1 MQLVKAIV
9 VTGVTILFIGFNN
22 EITYAANIENNAT
35 IDFNET
41 SKYYTK
47 ATPIETEEQVIIKE
61 NPEDESKPVGI
72 MSTGEA
78 VEILRKDEEWTKI
91 KSGEIEGWVKTI
103 QVITGY
109 DMEAYIIDNGDLFN
123 RVGTVIDPETQ
134 LESEESTGEVI
145 AILKENQEVKIIK
158 EYEDYLYVKADDME
172 GYIPKDKVSESEL
185 EFKGAKEYKE
195 EQTNNNSG
203 STESNENINPAVTN
217 NPIQNF
223 VPLHVDPNA
232 SNGYTPD
239 NETEI
244 RKGMVNYA
252 MQFLGR
258 PYVYGGTSLET
269 GIDCSAFMQN
279 IYRNFGI
286 SIPRTSRQQ
295 SVIGRRI
302 DFSEIRPGD
311 LLFYYDAGTTRVGH
325 VTMYVGNNTV
335 IHASNPR
342 SGIIL
347 SSVSYRMP
355 CWCVRVIEDEAPV
368 ENEQTVSEDEITKL
382 ESKFTAKR
390 EIGPGI
396 PAQVE
401 DENGVDVSNLLNDS
415 ITKLNNMMD

>member
-1 MQLVKAIV
+1 MRLFKAII
-9 VTGVTILFIGFNN
+9 VTGATILFIGINGKV
-22 EITYAANIENNAT
+22 TYAANIENNAT

-41 SKYYTK
+41 SKYYAK

-61 NPEDESKPVGI
+61 NPEEEAKPVGV
-72 MSTGEA
+72 MNTGTA
-78 VEILRKDEEWTKI
+78 VEIVRKDEEWTKV

-109 DMEAYIIDNGDLFN
+109 DMEAYIIDNGDLFD

-158 EYEDYLYVKADDME
+158 EYEDYLYVKADDMM
-172 GYIPKDKVSESEL
+172 GYIPKDKVNENEL

-195 EQTNNNSG
+195 E
-203 STESNENINPAVTN
+203 EINENTGTNENQNVDPAVTN

-223 VPLHVDPNA
+223 VPLHIDPNA

-258 PYVYGGTSLET
+258 PYVYGGTSLVT

-325 VTMYVGNNTV
+325 VTMYIGNNTI

-355 CWCVRVIEDEAPV
+355 CWCVRIIEDEAPE
-368 ENEQTVSEDEITKL
+368 ENAQTVSEDEITKL
-382 ESKFTAKR
+382 ENKFSVKR
-390 EIGPGI
+390 EIGPGV
-396 PAQVE
+396 PAEV
-401 DENGVDVSNLLNDS
+401 DNENGVNVSNLINNS
-415 ITKLNNMMD
+415 ITKLNSAID

>member
-172 GYIPKDKVSESEL
+172 GYIPKDKVNESEL
-185 EFKGAKEYKE
+185 EFEGAKEYKE
-195 EQTNNNSG
+195 EQVSNNSG
-203 STESNENINPAVTN
+203 NSENNGNINPAVTN